1 MKSSFESNMNLISIG
16 DVSLPHKK
24 DKTYSPHA
32 ILEYL
37 VASINSKKF
46 GNISIE
52 IQKDIMDND
61 AIEKFIYYIVC
72 ELVCGKITEKIFV
85 EIMKGFVKTKID
97 FNKVQYQSKINIL
110 LTDYNFHKA
119 LKIMKLLKQSKTEEV
134 EIINFIN
141 TLKDTE
147 LVDTDSHPIKKIN
160 LFSENSNHNNQINHY
175 NTLISITFFLYLTE
189 MHTYIKAFVKCNINY
204 KQLIQ
209 LKKNLEV
216 NLEDKLKVNLENKLE
231 DKLKVNLEEKLE
243 DKLEVK
249 LEDKLQNDVTNVVI
263 SEIHESKLIDDIL
276 DNEIKHVKDVK
287 HIYDEKTINEH
298 YELNLRNDLV
308 DRLILLRKR
317 FGLTFIKSIDD
328 VEIITIKQYNDKS
341 LYDAIKYYCNVVTKI
356 KKHIERILIIY
367 DTYIRRLKIIDEL

>member
-1 MKSSFESNMNLISIG
+1 MINMKSSFESNINLISIG

-24 DKTYSPHA
+24 DKTYSPPA

-61 AIEKFIYYIVC
+61 AIEKFIYYIVF
-72 ELVCGKITEKIFV
+72 ELVYGKITEKIFV

-97 FNKVQYQSKINIL
+97 FDKVQYQSKINIL

-134 EIINFIN
+134 DIINIIN

-204 KQLIQ
+204 KQLVQ
-209 LKKNLEV
+209 LKQ
-216 NLEDKLKVNLENKLE
+216 NLENKLEDKLE

-249 LEDKLQNDVTNVVI
+249 LEDKLQNDVTNVII
-263 SEIHESKLIDDIL
+263 SEMHESKLIDDIL
-276 DNEIKHVKDVK
+276 DNEIKHVK